1 MDVTDFE
8 LLTEDTVSDHVF
20 DLAVNRGPSPQADL
34 GFVLRRDGEITVR
47 IRVPD
52 VAGAT
57 AGHEKKKRRGKLGS
71 ARGSSKKTTV
81 AAANETERY
90 KTLEVNVVQSM
101 SLLNSNTESSTT
113 GAMLWRVSVVFTEW
127 FYKHLYLPQSGSLLP
142 GRFDVVELGCGA
154 AGLLPITLGSSPKV
168 RQYVATDQPH
178 IVKLARQN
186 VETHYTETTGS
197 MPSNIHVVEYDWEHC
212 NEDIVNILD
221 RIPAAESTEEEDDT
235 GLLIL
240 ACDVVYNDFLI
251 PYILEGM
258 NKVCEEHPSKKIS
271 ILVAQQVRDPTIME
285 NFLTQFVEH
294 PSFMVWSVPE
304 YLLNEDFKRGFVLHY
319 AEYQGVK
326 AEP

>member
-71 ARGSSKKTTV
+71 GRGSNKKTTV
-81 AAANETERY
+81 AAANETEQY

-127 FYKHLYLPQSGSLLP
+127 FYKHLYLPQLGSLLP

-154 AGLLPITLGSSPKV
+154 AGLLPIMLGSSPKV

>member
-20 DLAVNRGPSPQADL
+20 DIAVNRAPSPQVDL
-34 GFVLRRDGEITVR
+34 GFVSRRDGEITVQ
-47 IRVPD
+47 IKVPEA
-52 VAGAT
+52 AGAA
-57 AGHEKKKRRGKLGS
+57 AGHEKKKRRGKSGS
-71 ARGSSKKTTV
+71 ARASSKTTTV
-81 AAANETERY
+81 AAAADETEKY
-90 KTLEVNVVQSM
+90 KTLEVNVIQSM

-127 FYKHLYLPQSGSLLP
+127 FYKHIYLPQPGSLLP

-197 MPSNIHVVEYDWEHC
+197 MPSNVHVVDYDWEHC
-212 NEDIVNILD
+212 NEDIVNIID
-221 RIPAAESTEEEDDT
+221 KIPVAEGDEEEDNNT

-258 NKVCEEHPSKKIS
+258 NKVCETHPSKKIS

-285 NFLTQFVEH
+285 EFLTQFVEH
-294 PSFMVWSVPE
+294 PSFKVWSVPE
-304 YLLNEDFKRGFVLHY
+304 HLLNEEFKRGFVLHY

-326 AEP
+326 A